1 MGFYSQT
8 RTADRCNFRNLDWLK
23 ECKRNQFCLSTSKNY
38 WISSNKKKK
47 HSILEPASKNSAN
60 SYLEYGKKCHRIIN
74 IPIMANVRTNCHTK
88 NISIS
93 GNRRRSGESKSLER
107 KNSSWKKIKTY
118 IIFLQI
124 RGECNEDKFQSID
137 HEVNLHFKKNL
148 QPCILEKIIKLWND
162 DCLKEKTNSIE
173 RWTNSENWLLAFKRK
188 LKEEFSGKNP
198 FLK

>member
-1 MGFYSQT
+1 M
-8 RTADRCNFRNLDWLK
+8 
-23 ECKRNQFCLSTSKNY
+23 
-38 WISSNKKKK
+38 
-47 HSILEPASKNSAN
+47 EPASKNSAN

-88 NISIS
+88 NISFS
-93 GNRRRSGESKSLER
+93 G
-107 KNSSWKKIKTY
+107 NSSWKKIKTY

>member
-1 MGFYSQT
+1 M
-8 RTADRCNFRNLDWLK
+8 
-23 ECKRNQFCLSTSKNY
+23 
-38 WISSNKKKK
+38 
-47 HSILEPASKNSAN
+47 EPASKNSAN

-93 GNRRRSGESKSLER
+93 GNKRRSGESKSLER
-107 KNSSWKKIKTY
+107 KNSSWKKIKTD